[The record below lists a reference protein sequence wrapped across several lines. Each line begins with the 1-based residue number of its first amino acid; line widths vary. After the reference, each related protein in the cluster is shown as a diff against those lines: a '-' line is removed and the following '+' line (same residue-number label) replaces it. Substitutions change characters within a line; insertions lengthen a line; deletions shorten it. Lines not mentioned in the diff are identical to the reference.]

1 MAATSIV
8 LIAASSIME
17 AHFFVSQTDDLHQAA
32 YYLAETGVNS
42 AIAELTLI
50 TEQVHQECLSD
61 FEWNPLIE
69 PLQSL
74 QGSAGSHAGNELG
87 IKLKTRLSDLNYFT
101 SFPVPV
107 LPETNPQSKIEIQV
121 RMPSAYSNPIVLQ
134 VISKARIG
142 RINRRIDAYLNINRV
157 GHVYDS
163 IVFDM
168 VSIAGGGVDVV
179 ENGSLRADGSLYSQ
193 GNILADGQSTL
204 DILGK
209 VCTKQTISIQN
220 GSSAAF
226 SGNLVCRSLSVS
238 GSSGSNIV
246 CLSDV
251 YAYNTIEAH
260 GPENMIDIKGKLYIA
275 PDIVSPSAGVIA
287 QDSGKIMLEDDI
299 FIDGTLDCSDLVI
312 TEGQVTM
319 KSSLQQPDL
328 FFQKVLADMEKQ
340 ASWNYRNQLI
350 PSVSV
355 PDCNVFPEG
364 SSFTIENSDSPIVY
378 ILPDQEDINLPS
390 GEYSGILMTDGSIR
404 VNKGENVVFTGL
416 LIAGGKLIVEG
427 NLTVKEDKKLLLRLL
442 DVQGEPLM
450 SFFRISRE
458 KPLVE
463 IQSCRE
469 HLYNEKI
476 GG

>member
-1 MAATSIV
+1 
-8 LIAASSIME
+8 
-17 AHFFVSQTDDLHQAA
+17 
-32 YYLAETGVNS
+32 
-42 AIAELTLI
+42 
-50 TEQVHQECLSD
+50 
-61 FEWNPLIE
+61 
-69 PLQSL
+69 
-74 QGSAGSHAGNELG
+74 
-87 IKLKTRLSDLNYFT
+87 
-101 SFPVPV
+101 
-107 LPETNPQSKIEIQV
+107 
-121 RMPSAYSNPIVLQ
+121 
-134 VISKARIG
+134 
-142 RINRRIDAYLNINRV
+142 
-157 GHVYDS
+157 
-163 IVFDM
+163 M
-168 VSIAGGGVDVV
+168 VSIAVGGVDVV

-275 PDIVSPSAGVIA
+275 PDIVSPSSGVIA

-404 VNKGENVVFTGL
+404 VNKGDNVVFTGL